1 MISQTPSGAD
11 ANLNPRS
18 KGKSIYLCTHYSSKG
33 LRITSL
39 GMISAKARDDEEG
52 RMIYLLMKNRRI

>member
-18 KGKSIYLCTHYSSKG
+18 KGKSMYLCTHYSSKG

-52 RMIYLLMKNRRI
+52 RISYFVDEE

>member
-18 KGKSIYLCTHYSSKG
+18 KGKSMYLCTHYSSKG

-39 GMISAKARDDEEG
+39 GMISAKARDDDED
-52 RMIYLLMKNRRI
+52 KNKFIID

>member
-18 KGKSIYLCTHYSSKG
+18 KGKSMYLCTHYSSKG
-33 LRITSL
+33 LRITSS
-39 GMISAKARDDEEG
+39 GMISAKARDDDEG
-52 RMIYLLMKNRRI
+52 KNKFIID

>member
-1 MISQTPSGAD
+1 MISQTPSGAA

-18 KGKSIYLCTHYSSKG
+18 TGNSMSLCTHYSSKG

-39 GMISAKARDDEEG
+39 GMISAKARDDDEG
-52 RMIYLLMKNRRI
+52 KNKFIID

>member
-1 MISQTPSGAD
+1 MISQTSSGAD

-18 KGKSIYLCTHYSSKG
+18 KGKSMYLCTHYSSKG

-39 GMISAKARDDEEG
+39 GMISAKARDDDEG
-52 RMIYLLMKNRRI
+52 KNKFIID

>member
-11 ANLNPRS
+11 ANLNPRNQ
-18 KGKSIYLCTHYSSKG
+18 GKSMYLCTHYSSKG

-39 GMISAKARDDEEG
+39 GMISAKARDDDEG
-52 RMIYLLMKNRRI
+52 KNKFIID

>member
-18 KGKSIYLCTHYSSKG
+18 KGKAIYLCTHYSSKG

-39 GMISAKARDDEEG
+39 GMISAKARDDDEG
-52 RMIYLLMKNRRI
+52 KNKFIID

>member
-18 KGKSIYLCTHYSSKG
+18 KGKSMYLCTHYASKG

-39 GMISAKARDDEEG
+39 GMISAKARDDDEG
-52 RMIYLLMKNRRI
+52 KNKFIID

>member
-18 KGKSIYLCTHYSSKG
+18 KGKSMYLCTHYSSKG

-39 GMISAKARDDEEG
+39 GMISAKARDDDEG
-52 RMIYLLMKNRRI
+52 KNKFIID